1 MYFWQNVVHE
11 EKDFQERYPV
21 KNKLGAYHDFQERP
35 RLETDTTWTE
45 EKKEVPRERMRENWA
60 KNTLS
65 MVVMALQC
73 IVHDHRNRNLEHYV
87 KRASQGLMDRQ
98 QQDGSFG
105 NLHTTALAI
114 QALQAA
120 RPLSSEATWNE
131 SAAINYLESRQADDG
146 SWGDIQTTSDVIL
159 ALGSNGLCAVR
170 DMPCPNRLAN
180 VMPTSLPFAVPGVNL
195 TQHSSESELPEQAPG
210 PVTVTYTLWVGT
222 NITENYSI
230 TVSPEHNA
238 TFYNVMQIAA
248 EQDSHYQF
256 SATEWPNG
264 HYVHTIAGYKEEP
277 TYYHY
282 WLLYRLAKLPDPAYP
297 PGNNLITPVVGTS
310 WRWPDQ
316 HSQKV
321 LAINR
326 LICGDYGWGNPK
338 LRGESSC
345 PVRAR
350 AVASWVST
358 PQTLS
363 ASTHQPSANPKSMC
377 AHLMFDS
384 VMEYFYDIRLR
395 SLSKASH
402 AKVPDVLNNWTLL
415 LLLCWTK
422 DVPDIRAGN
431 RTRQSKMSR
440 RLRVVGMAIYGDHH
454 QTQRGSSR
462 NSIHDIVMRLD
473 TFLICLNYDDTLVV
487 WALAHGISVLPTSI
501 APFMTDISVAHS
513 RLEARTCF
521 PFLLFDYPPESSSR
535 LPPLPPNCFF
545 SKHVISQGY

>member
-1 MYFWQNVVHE
+1 MKKAAISKRAEHQTDAATTSMDVGEVVKSATRRALYWLSQQRHDDWGWGGDTARAILTFVLIDSSWFNRQNLESQLATKQMELEIVLQLWRHHELPITSASLAHYSLALNAICQDPRQFHSHDLIGTLQHHEPELDVVFALSNLAVCSSGAHVRKRQIRRLLDISDNV
-11 EKDFQERYPV
+11 KDHNV
-21 KNKLGAYHDFQERP
+21 D
-35 RLETDTTWTE
+35 
-45 EKKEVPRERMRENWA
+45 
-60 KNTLS
+60 TLS

-87 KRASQGLMDRQ
+87 KRASHGLMDRQ

-131 SAAINYLESRQADDG
+131 SAALNYLESRQADDG

-170 DMPCPNRLAN
+170 DMPCPNRVAN
-180 VMPTSLPFAVPGVNL
+180 VMPTSPPFAVPGVNL

-297 PGNNLITPVVGTS
+297 PGNNFITPVGSSNPSWLCPSSVATHVTCARGNLETDDPVPSISPVITRNLGKPLRHGKLSRWEELSPLSISPGLSRRGVNPSEEVGRLTS
-310 WRWPDQ
+310 GITHTTFQPEFP
-316 HSQKV
+316 S
-321 LAINR
+321 
-326 LICGDYGWGNPK
+326 GNPM
-338 LRGESSC
+338 E
-345 PVRAR
+345 
-350 AVASWVST
+350 VA
-358 PQTLS
+358 
-363 ASTHQPSANPKSMC
+363 
-377 AHLMFDS
+377 
-384 VMEYFYDIRLR
+384 
-395 SLSKASH
+395 
-402 AKVPDVLNNWTLL
+402 
-415 LLLCWTK
+415 
-422 DVPDIRAGN
+422 
-431 RTRQSKMSR
+431 
-440 RLRVVGMAIYGDHH
+440 
-454 QTQRGSSR
+454 
-462 NSIHDIVMRLD
+462 
-473 TFLICLNYDDTLVV
+473 
-487 WALAHGISVLPTSI
+487 
-501 APFMTDISVAHS
+501 
-513 RLEARTCF
+513 
-521 PFLLFDYPPESSSR
+521 
-535 LPPLPPNCFF
+535 
-545 SKHVISQGY
+545 